1 MVAAAEWTVA
11 TDKTSRQASQQGV
24 VVVVGAGDVYNFTMA
39 AVSTKLKRWVQAEQT
54 MCGEVKCE
62 CPKFVFLFFINQKLT
77 LTWLTTSLKLR
88 VHFLIVPTLPLFT
101 QQCLGD

>member
-62 CPKFVFLFFINQKLT
+62 DGECVQMCPAEVHLFHSPAFV
-77 LTWLTTSLKLR
+77 SAA
-88 VHFLIVPTLPLFT
+88 P
-101 QQCLGD
+101 